1 MHSFY
6 QQNYTNTL
14 RKLTSIRQQ
23 QGDVALIPQVGL
35 GGRGQKLKTRHCQP
49 PRRRRHKN
57 KIKLN
62 LQERRRKTDH
72 IYRFIA
78 RFPCKYKQ
86 IIQSL
91 ALALLKITGR
101 LRKNFKIAKQNRSRR
116 KLIQMH
122 YALRK
127 SR

>member
-1 MHSFY
+1 MLPLSPKWVLVDVAK
-6 QQNYTNTL
+6 NL
-14 RKLTSIRQQ
+14 KPAIASL
-23 QGDVALIPQVGL
+23 QGDAA
-35 GGRGQKLKTRHCQP
+35 TR
-49 PRRRRHKN
+49 
-57 KIKLN
+57 IKLN
-62 LQERRRKTDH
+62 LTSERRRKTDH

-78 RFPCKYKQ
+78 RFSCKYKQ

-101 LRKNFKIAKQNRSRR
+101 LRKNFEIAKQNRSRR